1 MAKPKVSEAL
11 MERDV
16 ARAIAG
22 GEPPEWLVV
31 HFRHWAPAIMIQRSI
46 AAMAFTR
53 TDAREWLTNIDRAA
67 EILISAVA
75 YAPSRELLERTD
87 LGAIPE
93 ADELVPA
100 LRGVQSRA
108 LSALQSPGLMTA
120 DGTAPRGR
128 GRVRPEGTTHPKVM
142 VAGMI
147 ALAWEDIRGRR
158 PGPRN
163 TGACEAA
170 DLLWRYTTG
179 LIEKGRL
186 DKRLSLN
193 EEAARGNE
201 RLTQWR
207 RHFEAALAGT
217 PILGSNHKEYTRHL
231 REARAQE
238 TRIRE
243 DQAVRPA
250 ERPLQKE
257 NWL

>member
-1 MAKPKVSEAL
+1 MSAGLPTSNAVT
-11 MERDV
+11 ERDV
-16 ARAIAG
+16 ARAVAG
-22 GEPPEWLVV
+22 REPPEWLVD
-31 HFRHWAPAIMIQRSI
+31 HFRHWAPTIMIQRSI
-46 AAMAFTR
+46 GAMAFTR
-53 TDAREWLTNIDRAA
+53 TDARERLTNIDRAA

-87 LGAIPE
+87 LGAIPG

-108 LSALQSPGLMTA
+108 LSALQSPSLMTA

-128 GRVRPEGTTHPKVM
+128 GRVGPERATHPKVV

-163 TGACEAA
+163 TGACKAA

-179 LIEKGRL
+179 IIEKVRL

-193 EEAARGNE
+193 EEAARGNN

-207 RHFEAALAGT
+207 RHFEAALAEA
-217 PILGSNHKEYTRHL
+217 PILGSNHKEYMRHL
-231 REARAQE
+231 REARAQ
-238 TRIRE
+238 
-243 DQAVRPA
+243 D
-250 ERPLQKE
+250 KDS
-257 NWL
+257 

>member
-1 MAKPKVSEAL
+1 MDKSKFSEAPTV
-11 MERDV
+11 RDV
-16 ARAIAG
+16 ARAVAD
-22 GEPPEWLVV
+22 GEPPEWLVD
-31 HFRHWAPAIMIQRSI
+31 HFRHWAPAIMLQRSI

-67 EILISAVA
+67 EILICAVA
-75 YAPSRELLERTD
+75 HAPSRELLERTD

-93 ADELVPA
+93 AGELMLS

-108 LSALQSPGLMTA
+108 LSALQSPGLVTA

-128 GRVRPEGTTHPKVM
+128 GRVAPEGATHPKVM

-147 ALAWEDIRGRR
+147 ALALEDVRGRR
-158 PGPRN
+158 PGPR
-163 TGACEAA
+163 TTRACEAA
-170 DLLWRYTTG
+170 DLLWRYTTA
-179 LIEKGRL
+179 IMEKPRL
-186 DKRLSLN
+186 DKRLGLN
-193 EEAARGNE
+193 EEAARGDD

-207 RHFEAALAGT
+207 RHFKAALAEA

-238 TRIRE
+238 ARIRE
-243 DQAVRPA
+243 DRAVRPA

-257 NWL
+257 N